1 MSAEAAALPLPPRP
15 DAFARLAEAVADR
28 VNPIVVKEMRQ
39 GLRTRVFWI
48 FFGLMLLACL
58 VISLIAVAT
67 AEDGSSDTGAAVF
80 FAYFVCLA
88 LVQFFV
94 IPYSAYRS
102 MAREREEETWVLLTL
117 TGLPPRRVL
126 AGKLGSFVLQGSL
139 YASAAA
145 PFLLFSYYLNG
156 IDLPSIGLAMAMAT
170 AYQVFLTAIG
180 VSAATLADSRLVR
193 ALVHFLLLGWLL
205 MTFGWG
211 LTWAFGVS
219 TAGRSLASG
228 DAFWLGSLFAV
239 FSMLTTGVLL
249 FEAAAARLSLPTEP
263 YARGP
268 RLAFLVQTVAG
279 VGFGLAFW
287 QQVHEDE
294 VLMIA
299 AVLGTLYVT
308 FVGLLVSSDRDG
320 MAKNHRVARG
330 PWLLKPG
337 ALPGFVLVVLVLLLL
352 AGVNGAAAV
361 AGSGVKDNELAV
373 IVTAPGFAVLYLAAA
388 HVVARWIPHPPYQTP
403 AMVRLVFLGLFI
415 AGTAAP
421 PLLGEVL
428 SQPDDRGLNL
438 LNPAVGLANLGR
450 GGLDE
455 ALASSALVWALAA
468 AAGVWATVV
477 LVRRDGERGP

>member
-1 MSAEAAALPLPPRP
+1 
-15 DAFARLAEAVADR
+15 
-28 VNPIVVKEMRQ
+28 
-39 GLRTRVFWI
+39 
-48 FFGLMLLACL
+48 MLLSCL
-58 VISLIAVAT
+58 FISLIAVAT
-67 AEDGSSDTGAAVF
+67 AQDGSTDTGSAVF

-88 LVQFFV
+88 CVQFFV

-126 AGKLGSFVLQGSL
+126 AGKLGSFVLQGTL

-170 AYQVFLTAIG
+170 GYQVFLTSIG
-180 VSAATLADSRLVR
+180 VSAATLADSRIVR

-205 MTFGWG
+205 MTLGWG
-211 LTWAFGVS
+211 LAWAFGIS

-228 DAFWLGSLFAV
+228 DAFWLSSLFGL

-268 RLAFLVQTVAG
+268 RLAFLVQVAAG
-279 VGFGLAFW
+279 LLFGLVFW
-287 QQVHEDE
+287 QQVRDDE
-294 VLMIA
+294 VLVMA
-299 AVLGTLYVT
+299 AILGTLYVT

-320 MAKNHRVARG
+320 LAKNHRRARG

-337 ALPGFVLVVLVLLLL
+337 ALRGFALVVLVLLLV

-361 AGSGVKDNELAV
+361 VGSGVKEKELAV
-373 IVTAPGFAVLYLAAA
+373 IVTAPGFALLYLAAA

-421 PLLGEVL
+421 PLLGEL
-428 SQPDDRGLNL
+428 FSEPDDGVLNL
-438 LNPAVGLANLGR
+438 LNPTVGLANLTR
-450 GGLDE
+450 GDLDD
-455 ALASSALVWALAA
+455 ALASAALVWALAVA
-468 AAGVWATVV
+468 LCVWAMVV
-477 LVRRDGERGP
+477 LAKRDGERGP

>member
-1 MSAEAAALPLPPRP
+1 MTAAAALPVPPRP
-15 DAFARLAEAVADR
+15 DALARLGEAVADR

-58 VISLIAVAT
+58 FISLVAVAT
-67 AEDGSSDTGAAVF
+67 AGEGTTDTGATVF
-80 FAYFVCLA
+80 FAYFVCLGG
-88 LVQFFV
+88 VQFFV

-170 AYQVFLTAIG
+170 AYQVFLTSIG

-193 ALVHFLLLGWLL
+193 ALVHFLFLGCLL
-205 MTFGWG
+205 MTLGWG
-211 LTWAFGVS
+211 LAWAFGLSSEVS
-219 TAGRSLASG
+219 SLASG
-228 DAFWLGSLFAV
+228 DAFWLGSGFALL
-239 FSMLTTGVLL
+239 SMLTTGVLL
-249 FEAAAARLSLPTEP
+249 FEAAAARLSLPTEA

-268 RLAFLVQTVAG
+268 RLAFLVQTLAG
-279 VGFGLAFW
+279 LLFGLALW
-287 QQVHEDE
+287 RRLHEAE
-294 VLMIA
+294 TLVLS

-320 MAKNHRVARG
+320 MTRNHRTSKG

-337 ALPGFVLVVLVLLLL
+337 ALRGFALVGLVLLLV
-352 AGVNGAAAV
+352 AGVNGAAAL
-361 AGSGVKDNELAV
+361 AGGAAKARELAV
-373 IVTAPGFAVLYLAAA
+373 MVTAPGFALLYLSAA
-388 HVVARWIPHPPYQTP
+388 HLVARWIPHPPYQTP
-403 AMVRLVFLGLFI
+403 AMVRLVFLGLFL

-421 PLLGEVL
+421 PLLGELV
-428 SQPDDRGLNL
+428 SEPDDRLLNL
-438 LNPAVGLANLGR
+438 LNPAVGLANLSR
-450 GGLDE
+450 AGLDE
-455 ALASSALVWALAA
+455 ALLTVAVVWALAA
-468 AAGVWATVV
+468 AATVWATVL